1 MDTIL
6 SLIYFGVLA
15 AVGIAGYVI
24 SKNFVR
30 RRLRFVDA
38 IQSPLAPLA
47 AGVLAFAVVLPLSFL
62 PFIST
67 TTAVLAGFA
76 TAFGTASGA
85 RALRRG
91 EYIDR
96 QLTS

>member
-1 MDTIL
+1 METIYG
-6 SLIYFGVLA
+6 LIYFGVLA
-15 AVGIAGYVI
+15 LVGIAGYVI

-38 IQSPLAPLA
+38 IQSPVAPIA
-47 AGVLAFAVVLPLSFL
+47 AGVLVFALMWPLSFL
-62 PFIST
+62 PFVTT

-91 EYIDR
+91 DYIDR
-96 QLTS
+96 QLTP

>member
-1 MDTIL
+1 MDTIYG
-6 SLIYFGVLA
+6 LIYFGVLA
-15 AVGIAGYVI
+15 VVGVAGYFI

-38 IQSPLAPLA
+38 IQSPIAPIL
-47 AGVLAFAVVLPLSFL
+47 AGVLAFAIMWPLSFL
-62 PFIST
+62 PFVTT

-76 TAFGTASGA
+76 TAFGTASGV

-91 EYIDR
+91 DYIDR
-96 QLTS
+96 QLSP

>member
-1 MDTIL
+1 MDTIFG
-6 SLIYFGVLA
+6 LIYFGVLA
-15 AVGIAGYVI
+15 VVGIAGYVI

-38 IQSPLAPLA
+38 IQSPLAPIA
-47 AGVLAFAVVLPLSFL
+47 AGVLAFALVWPLSFL
-62 PFIST
+62 PFVST
-67 TTAVLAGFA
+67 TTALLAGFG

-91 EYIDR
+91 DYIDR
-96 QLTS
+96 QLTR

>member
-38 IQSPLAPLA
+38 IQSPLAPIA
-47 AGVLAFAVVLPLSFL
+47 AGVLAFVVVWPLSFL
-62 PFIST
+62 PFITT

-91 EYIDR
+91 DYIDR